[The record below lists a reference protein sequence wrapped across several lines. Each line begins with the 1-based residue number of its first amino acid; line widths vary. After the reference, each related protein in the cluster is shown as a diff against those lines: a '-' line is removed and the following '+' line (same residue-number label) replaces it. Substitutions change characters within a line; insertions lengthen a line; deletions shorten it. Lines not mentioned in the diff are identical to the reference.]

1 MKSCKMGIAILILLN
16 LSLNQALLSQ
26 PTQEHIVPREEFHTA
41 LVEQSEQRLANIH
54 EVRKLLHHELVQKR
68 IGNLVDLD
76 KIEVAVAT
84 LDNETLEQL
93 ARQSREAN
101 DQIQAGVSTWV
112 IVVLIIVAAVV
123 IAAIAINP
131 GEST

>member
-1 MKSCKMGIAILILLN
+1 
-16 LSLNQALLSQ
+16 
-26 PTQEHIVPREEFHTA
+26 
-41 LVEQSEQRLANIH
+41 
-54 EVRKLLHHELVQKR
+54 LLHHELVQKR